1 MCYKQHRCMNGGRT
15 MRFKRIC
22 VLLAALLLL
31 PVGAASCGRQREKV
45 ELRMMVYT
53 ERASSSDPLLESI
66 YAAVDDFNFGN
77 TEIVLKT
84 EVYPDPQYLD
94 KLNALAASNQLPDL
108 ILFGPELEARV
119 QKFAKEGALAEL
131 TPCLEADSEWY
142 SSFREGAFVSSEYE
156 GKIWSVPITF
166 QANCIFYNT
175 HFFERANIR
184 AEEIRTWEDFL
195 EACEALKSAGIPP
208 LLLDGDDNRVARF
221 ADYLL
226 QRKAGIEPFETML
239 DGSFDLALEPYAEV
253 GGMLNALME
262 QEYLPAY
269 SGYSHEHYRKY
280 GRDIN
285 FFEGEVA
292 MMLGS
297 LSSIGGFQRE
307 DSAVKGLV
315 GIMPFPQLEG
325 GSGVQDVWFAQ
336 AHSIA
341 VSTDNENQEAAVE
354 WLKQMTAE
362 EVQLDLAANLY
373 RLPATKVSL
382 ETAQFNGKD
391 ELVQADQL
399 LSRPL
404 HVLDF
409 DRSYLGSERE
419 TAYENAWRGALL
431 GQDPAEML
439 EQLQEDAAAV
449 ADMPEHSLQN

>member
-1 MCYKQHRCMNGGRT
+1 

-22 VLLAALLLL
+22 VLLAALLLML
-31 PVGAASCGRQREKV
+31 VGAASCGQQREKV

-53 ERASSSDPLLESI
+53 DRASSSDPLSESI
-66 YAAVDDFNFGN
+66 YAAVEDFNFGN
-77 TEIVLKT
+77 TETVLKT
-84 EVYPDPQYLD
+84 EVYSDQQYLD

-119 QKFAKEGALAEL
+119 QEFAKEGALAEL
-131 TPCLEADSEWY
+131 PPYLEEDGEWY
-142 SSFREGAFVSSEYE
+142 GSFREGAFVSSEYE
-156 GKIWSVPITF
+156 EKIWSVPIAF
-166 QANCIFYNT
+166 QVNCIFYNT
-175 HFFERANIR
+175 RLFEQANIR

-226 QRKAGIEPFETML
+226 QRKAGSKPFETML
-239 DGSFDLALEPYAEV
+239 NGSFDLALEPYAEV
-253 GGMLNALME
+253 GGMLNGLME
-262 QEYLPAY
+262 QGYLPAY
-269 SGYSHEHYRKY
+269 SEYSHERYRDY
-280 GRDIN
+280 GRNVN

-292 MMLGS
+292 MMTGS
-297 LSSIGGFQRE
+297 LSDIGGFYRE
-307 DSAVKGLV
+307 DSVVKGLV

-341 VSTDNENQEAAVE
+341 VSAGNENQEVAVE
-354 WLKQMTAE
+354 WLKRMTTE

-373 RLPATKVSL
+373 RLPATKASL
-382 ETAQFNGKD
+382 ETAQFDGKD
-391 ELVQADQL
+391 ELIQADQL
-399 LSRPL
+399 LSGPL

-409 DRSYLGSERE
+409 DRAYLDGELE
-419 TAYENAWRGALL
+419 TAYENAWRGTLL

-439 EQLQEDAAAV
+439 AQFQEDAAAF
-449 ADMPEHSLQN
+449 ADMPDHSLQD